1 MTKKRDVLWEGPLL
15 KKKKKRKH
23 LAFRVPISFFHKI
36 VLISA
41 NLIPHRM
48 GNITPFFFFFWAH
61 PSLVSKY

>member
-15 KKKKKRKH
+15 KKKRKH
-23 LAFRVPISFFHKI
+23 LAWVPISCFHKI

-48 GNITPFFFFFWAH
+48 GNITPFFFFFFGIIH
-61 PSLVSKY
+61 P